1 MKVGDLVICKRAYNK
16 KGIIVNIR
24 ERMYYSQPVC
34 DVWVYELDD
43 DKEEVVGT
51 RGGKE
56 DEELRQGDRCGGDGE
71 GLEQIQSEN
80 EG

>member
-24 ERMYYSQPVC
+24 ERMYYSESVC

-43 DKEEVVGT
+43 EEDGT
-51 RGGKE
+51 KRILTFMKSQLEVISEGG
-56 DEELRQGDRCGGDGE
+56 
-71 GLEQIQSEN
+71 
-80 EG
+80 

>member
-16 KGIIVNIR
+16 KGIIVNRR

-43 DKEEVVGT
+43 DEEEGTKKILTFMMSQLEVVSE
-51 RGGKE
+51 GG
-56 DEELRQGDRCGGDGE
+56 
-71 GLEQIQSEN
+71 
-80 EG
+80 